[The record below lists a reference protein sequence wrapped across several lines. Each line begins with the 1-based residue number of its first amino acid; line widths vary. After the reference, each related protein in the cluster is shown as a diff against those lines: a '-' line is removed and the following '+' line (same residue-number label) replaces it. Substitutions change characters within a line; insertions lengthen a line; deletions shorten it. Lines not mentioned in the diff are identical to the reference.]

1 MLQLQTTPEFGT
13 FSALPVLSF
22 IKAARQ
28 EEKTARLRS
37 EYLIGSG
44 KADFPITIHL
54 LLTKIPLGW
63 MEESLP
69 AAGCLSGGDCL
80 HGFTSLGPGQHTA
93 QSPKQGAL
101 STLTNTNTHLCFII
115 SHSLF
120 EMTQVVFK
128 SQSERSTIQPHA
140 DLKSSRAHAGK
151 DKSPNSFLILTSCFR
166 VFCSHCVLRE
176 SALVPLFPNKQFQ
189 HSHQQPPNQPL
200 QFFLALNLQAL
211 KLALAVPPG
220 KETLSLIKH
229 YSKKKTQQLLFQAL
243 PTLFCWM
250 LLPALKKEH
259 RRTSPALPAAP
270 LLSCLETPTLR
281 NPSIHS

>member
-189 HSHQQPPNQPL
+189 HSHQQPPNEPL
-200 QFFLALNLQAL
+200 QFFLPLNLQAL

-229 YSKKKTQQLLFQAL
+229 YSKKNPTAFISSPPHLVLLDASS
-243 PTLFCWM
+243 CI
-250 LLPALKKEH
+250 KERAQKDQPCSA
-259 RRTSPALPAAP
+259 RRTSPLLPGD
-270 LLSCLETPTLR
+270 SHFT
-281 NPSIHS
+281 